1 MPIFGVCYG
10 HQLMAHAL
18 GMRSL
23 LSPKRSIVRM
33 PDDSLM
39 PADGA
44 SFLPAP
50 GKFAPASFASAGQ
63 LSDIRRRRPAPLEPR
78 SGHAV
83 SGGFHFPQCPQCPQ
97 QKKQTVTSVLA

>member
-18 GMRSL
+18 GMRSR
-23 LSPKRSIVRM
+23 LSPKISIVRI

-39 PADGA
+39 PADGG

-50 GKFAPASFASAGQ
+50 GIFSPASFASAGQ
-63 LSDIRRRRPAPLEPR
+63 LSDVRRRRPDPLEPR
-78 SGHAV
+78 SGQAAW
-83 SGGFHFPQCPQCPQ
+83 GGFHFP
-97 QKKQTVTSVLA
+97 